1 MAADLRLQYTEEIVG
16 AGHPTKSDTVWRVH
30 DVETD
35 IDGHGKV
42 RYLKEQTAAPSV
54 PTDEGALYTADDD
67 GETVLYYRSDG
78 ESAEVARPG
87 LGRAPP
93 GYIAGL
99 QISRSD
105 TNEITIQP
113 GAMESGGK
121 LYVLSSA
128 VAVTVGS
135 VASLSWRGLVITPPS
150 TGNTL
155 AGSNF
160 GDIAISDVVKSSDGT
175 YWHRSSYT
183 DRRVIGL
190 YPVVG
195 SDVLSGF
202 ETTSGGKYKLA
213 NYYQVVNDSS
223 PPTTA
228 TSTDIGLPALTGA
241 VGRVLVRSAAGT
253 SATRLGVTLD
263 GIKIADAP
271 GRYVTGWAEA
281 FSDDGTVDLSV
292 ACTGDTATLLDVRLV
307 SVDIPIGMAR

>member
-1 MAADLRLQYTEEIVG
+1 MARAIRPRRTPST
-16 AGHPTKSDTVWRVH
+16 AWPWWRPTPTAM
-30 DVETD
+30 
-35 IDGHGKV
+35 GKV
-42 RYLKEQTAAPSV
+42 RYLKEQSSAPTV
-54 PTDEGALYTADDD
+54 PTDEGALYTADDGGD
-67 GETVLYYRSDG
+67 TCLYYKAGSDML
-78 ESAEVARPG
+78 ELARPG
-87 LGRAPP
+87 QAPAP
-93 GYIAGL
+93 GFISGL

-150 TGNTL
+150 SGNAL
-155 AGSNF
+155 SGSNF
-160 GDIAISDVVKSSDGT
+160 SDIAITDVVKSSSGT
-175 YWHRSSYT
+175 YWHRSGYT

-190 YPVVG
+190 YPVVS

-202 ETTSGGKYKLA
+202 ETTSGGKYKPS
-213 NYYQVVNDSS
+213 NYYQVVNDST

-241 VGRVLVRSAAGT
+241 VGQVLVRSAAGA
-253 SATRLGVTLD
+253 SATRLGVTMD